1 MSSPRHHEADVA
13 LRDGSTVHVRPV
25 RAEDAPAVRAFFERL
40 SPRSIALRFFS
51 GFPDLDRA
59 VRWATEIDDQH
70 RYGLVATGA
79 DGRVVAHAGWERE
92 PDRPGRAEVAFAI
105 ADAMQ
110 HNGLGTILLGQL
122 IEAADQAGVAVLSA
136 EVLPQNQHMLHLFGD
151 SGIPVTTHTLPGVV
165 LDDRPA
171 PRPAEPALGS
181 RSGRL
186 RAGQLH
192 QDPRLPHRPPPL
204 SAAAHRWVPAS
215 AAPARSFAL
224 RPSSGR
230 SSVPRERGVDR
241 AGQSHPR
248 VRLQSRN
255 VLAKTPPTGWR
266 GR

>member
-59 VRWATEIDDQH
+59 VRWATEVDQH

-92 PDRPGRAEVAFAI
+92 PVRPERAEVAFAI

-136 EVLPQNQHMLHLFGD
+136 EVLPQNHLELTEMVDTPGLQRRRRPRDRAAAGQDGQAAPGD
-151 SGIPVTTHTLPGVV
+151 
-165 LDDRPA
+165 PA
-171 PRPAEPALGS
+171 PC
-181 RSGRL
+181 
-186 RAGQLH
+186 
-192 QDPRLPHRPPPL
+192 
-204 SAAAHRWVPAS
+204 
-215 AAPARSFAL
+215 
-224 RPSSGR
+224 
-230 SSVPRERGVDR
+230 
-241 AGQSHPR
+241 
-248 VRLQSRN
+248 
-255 VLAKTPPTGWR
+255 
-266 GR
+266 